1 MQKKDLWYQSW
12 FDTPF
17 YHQLYKHR
25 DKAEAERF
33 MTNLIRFLD
42 LPKRSKILDLPC
54 GKGRHSV
61 FLNKLGYRV
70 FGADL
75 SEKSISAAKNFE
87 NENLS
92 FFIHDMLKPLP
103 GKYDAVLNL
112 FTSFG
117 YFDEEDNIAV
127 LKNFVNALN
136 PSGIIV
142 IDFLNIQKVRNNLVP
157 EEVVRRDAIDFKI
170 SRSIDNNNLTKSI
183 QFDAEG
189 RSYEFE
195 EHLKCID
202 LNKFKE
208 MGEIAGLKIKHTFG
222 DYDLNPYDEKNSER
236 LIIIFE

>member
-1 MQKKDLWYQSW
+1 
-12 FDTPF
+12 
-17 YHQLYKHR
+17 
-25 DKAEAERF
+25 

-103 GKYDAVLNL
+103 AKYDAVLNL

-117 YFDEEDNIAV
+117 YFDEENNIAV

-136 PSGIIV
+136 PFGIIV

-170 SRSIDNNNLTKSI
+170 SRSIDNNNLTKRI
-183 QFDAEG
+183 QFDTEG

-208 MGEIAGLKIKHTFG
+208 MGETAGLKIKHTFG
-222 DYDLNPYDEKNSER
+222 DYDLNSYDEENSER

>member
-1 MQKKDLWYQSW
+1 MSEKDLWYQSW

-17 YHQLYKHR
+17 YHQLYNHR
-25 DKAEAERF
+25 DEAEAERF
-33 MTNLIRFLD
+33 MINLMRFLD

-70 FGADL
+70 YGADL
-75 SEKSISAAKNFE
+75 SEKSISSAKNFE
-87 NENLS
+87 KEDLS
-92 FFIHDMLKPLP
+92 FFIHDMMKPLP
-103 GKYDAVLNL
+103 DKYDTVLNL

-127 LKNFVNALN
+127 LQNFVRALN

-142 IDFLNIQKVRNNLVP
+142 IDFLNIQQIRNNLVP

-170 SRSIDNNNLTKSI
+170 SRCIDNNNLVKKI
-183 QFDAEG
+183 KFDAG
-189 RSYEFE
+189 DRSYEFE

-202 LNKFKE
+202 LSKFKE

-222 DYDLNPYDEKNSER
+222 DYDLNPFDEENSER